1 VRSNDIRKKY
11 LDFFQ
16 KRGHSVIPS
25 ASLVPQN
32 DPTTLFTSS
41 GMQPLVPYLLGEKHP
56 AGNRLVNL
64 QKCFRS
70 EDINDIGDNRHTVFF
85 EMMGN
90 WSLGNY
96 FKKEQL
102 PWFFEFLTKEV
113 GLDPQRIFV
122 TAFIGDKKNNIPR
135 DTESTAIWKKLFADV
150 GIEARDVEIGS
161 EENGARVGMQ
171 SGRIFY
177 YDAKKNWWSR
187 SGTPDKMPAGEPGG
201 PDSEVFYEF
210 SEIEHDSRFGDKCH
224 VNCDCGRYLEIGN
237 SVFMEYRK
245 QPDGSFAKLPQQ
257 NVDFGGGF
265 ERIIAVSEN
274 KSDVFTID
282 LFKPLTEKLE
292 SLSGKKYSDP
302 AYQRSFRVIAD
313 HVRAAVFLIA
323 DGTVPS
329 NKDQGYFV
337 RRLLR
342 RATFHLQKIGPSIA
356 IGSLANE
363 IINAYEDQYPELR
376 EKLKDID
383 AHFTDE
389 ETKFNTTLAW
399 GMKEFEKMSQR
410 TNITAKDVF
419 ILYST
424 YGFPLELIT
433 ELTKEKGISINPAEV
448 EVEIKKHQ
456 ELSRQGA
463 EKKFKG
469 GLADH
474 SDKVIQY
481 HTATHL
487 LHQALR
493 DVLGTHVSQKGSNIT
508 AERLRFDFTHTQ
520 KMTDEEKK
528 KVETIVNE
536 KIRSKL
542 PVQSVMLP
550 KVQAEQSGALHFF
563 GDKYGDDVKVYF
575 IGNNIDSAYSKEF
588 CGGPHV
594 GNTEELVGTFKIQK
608 EEAVSA
614 GVRRIKAILE

>member
-1 VRSNDIRKKY
+1 MRSNDIRKKY